1 MKTSARFLL
10 PLLII
15 LISSIGVDVFGQTI
29 TISLMDGTSNTYP
42 LTSISKIYFEGNN
55 LIFNEANMPIALDQ
69 IRKITFTA
77 SSGINIVNSGNT
89 SLVISPNPASDAIK
103 LFNLPNETCTV
114 YIFDLTGLLVLSCI
128 LNPSNTSINVN
139 NLTKGIYL
147 VKVMNSTAKFI
158 KL

>member
-1 MKTSARFLL
+1 
-10 PLLII
+10 
-15 LISSIGVDVFGQTI
+15 
-29 TISLMDGTSNTYP
+29 
-42 LTSISKIYFEGNN
+42 
-55 LIFNEANMPIALDQ
+55 
-69 IRKITFTA
+69 
-77 SSGINIVNSGNT
+77 
-89 SLVISPNPASDAIK
+89 
-103 LFNLPNETCTV
+103 ETCTV